1 MPAGWTEQGDD
12 GDNGVVVIPFDN
24 EAIEAHLPVV
34 YEELRRLAERYVR
47 EQPRG
52 TLQPT
57 ALVHEAWMKLEP
69 HHGRFENRDHYAAVA
84 ARAMRQVLLDR
95 ARSRARQKRGEDPVR
110 TTLSGLSAEAPP
122 LDVLDL
128 NRALEELAAVDPRGA
143 QVVELR
149 YFGGMSADE
158 IGRWLSISPRTVQ
171 SAWRLARAFLVQRLS
186 ALG

>member
-1 MPAGWTEQGDD
+1 MDTDAAHRHNAG
-12 GDNGVVVIPFDN
+12 VVIPVDP
-24 EAIEAHLPVV
+24 EAIEAHLPIV
-34 YEELRRLAERYVR
+34 YEELRRLADRYVR
-47 EQPRG
+47 EQPQG

-57 ALVHEAWMKLEP
+57 ALVHEAWMKLEG
-69 HHGRFENRDHYAAVA
+69 HQDRFRGREHYAAVA

-95 ARSRARQKRGEDPVR
+95 ARSKNRKKRGESPLR
-110 TTLSGLSAEAPP
+110 TTLSGLSTDAPP
-122 LDVLDL
+122 LDLLDL

-149 YFGGMSADE
+149 YFGGMSAEE
-158 IGRWLSISPRTVQ
+158 IGEWLQVSPRTVQ